1 MSRTLDTDTV
11 IVTAGDLV
19 DEIGPEELSL
29 TAVADR
35 LGVTQ
40 PAMYRHVENLAALW
54 RLLGLDTRDRLA
66 TALTEAS
73 VGLAGA
79 DAISAI
85 AVAWRRF
92 ANDHPGRYA
101 STGRHAV
108 AGDPDL
114 EDAAHRTIS
123 VLERALTAYGF
134 DDDAR
139 RDAAEMI
146 RSSLHGFVSYEIG
159 DGHPDLD
166 RIDASF
172 DRMVHHLI
180 VAFEAEQALHTGTTT
195 GTKIA

>member
-1 MSRTLDTDTV
+1 MSRSLDTETV
-11 IVTAGDLV
+11 VSTAGDLV

-40 PAMYRHVENLAALW
+40 PAMYRHVANLAELW
-54 RLLGLDTRDRLA
+54 RLLGIDTRGRLA
-66 TALTEAS
+66 DALTESS

-79 DAISAI
+79 DAITAI
-85 AVAWRRF
+85 AAAWRRF

-108 AGDPDL
+108 AGDPAL

-134 DDDAR
+134 DADAR
-139 RDAAEMI
+139 RDAADTM

-159 DGHPDLD
+159 DGHPDPERL
-166 RIDASF
+166 DASF
-172 DRMVHHLI
+172 ERMVHHLI
-180 VAFEAEQALHTGTTT
+180 VAFEAEQALHADSATPR
-195 GTKIA
+195 IA